1 MSAKNMTIRMDSD
14 VKEQAQKLFA
24 ELGMDMTTAI
34 NVFLRQAIQH
44 QRFPYDVTLR
54 KPNRETLEAIAEVRE
69 MKKHPEKARS
79 YNNFS
84 ELLEEVKAD
93 V

>member
-1 MSAKNMTIRMDSD
+1 MAVKNMTIRMDSE
-14 VKEQAQKLFA
+14 VKDQAQALFA

-44 QRFPYDVTLR
+44 QGFPFDVTLR
-54 KPNRETLEAIAEVRE
+54 RPNRETLEAIEEVRE
-69 MKKHPEKARS
+69 MRKRPEKARS
-79 YNNFS
+79 YGSFS

-93 V
+93 

>member
-1 MSAKNMTIRMDSD
+1 MSAKTMTSRMDSD
-14 VKEQAQKLFA
+14 IKEQAQELFA

-44 QRFPYDVTLR
+44 RGFPFDVTLR

-69 MKKHPEKARS
+69 MKKHPEKAKT
-79 YNNFS
+79 YNSFS